1 MLVEVRQP
9 VSPNSCIGAIE
20 PCNQLT
26 FNALQNATIQ
36 NAQLDFLTYQHNAMT
51 PQEVKERFEEAFAEM
66 SNSKPVNVR
75 LETEYNGSALIV
87 SETVP
92 SAIAKSIAFA
102 LIAWRSQFQVTPE
115 TMIDFLEQ
123 LKEK

>member
-1 MLVEVRQP
+1 
-9 VSPNSCIGAIE
+9 
-20 PCNQLT
+20 
-26 FNALQNATIQ
+26 
-36 NAQLDFLTYQHNAMT
+36 MT